1 MTIKSSTTPAGSP
14 NHGKD
19 GGIRNANTRHWT
31 SLASRPRSSSDQAQA
46 VVPHGNPAMKFS
58 SSHTGKA
65 HWMALVLIA
74 LAIAGLS
81 LFWLMR
87 DRDNHDGL
95 RLYGNVDIREVELA
109 FRQPGRMASM
119 VFDEGDAVS
128 AGTVMARL
136 DATPYHQKM
145 AAAEAELRAAQARLA
160 KLRSGNRPQEI
171 AQAQERVRQAQA
183 AARETERNFRRQN
196 SLLDS
201 GASSHRVVDAARAA
215 RDQATADLAAA
226 KAALSLARDGF
237 RSEDVAVVD
246 RGIRADDFE
255 VEVVDQAQSGAAAA
269 FRIVPR
275 QRCPQLF
282 TGCDIGNRIFVGIT
296 GLQTSRIGALEY
308 AQTPRIRAG
317 RAWRGVEPEVR
328 VEPHAT
334 PTVIVVEE
342 LIGRCRIV
350 AEYGIGAVKHH
361 GLHHH
366 AARVECI
373 GARLAASRIEPVS
386 EELTHQSSI
395 ARNGRRRH

>member
-1 MTIKSSTTPAGSP
+1 MK
-14 NHGKD
+14 
-19 GGIRNANTRHWT
+19 T
-31 SLASRPRSSSDQAQA
+31 S
-46 VVPHGNPAMKFS
+46 N
-58 SSHTGKA
+58 SHTGKTR
-65 HWMALVLIA
+65 WIA
-74 LAIAGLS
+74 LAVTAIVVAGLS

-87 DRDNHDGL
+87 DRGNHDGL

-201 GASSHRVVDAARAA
+201 GASSQRIVDAARAA

-237 RSEDVAVVD
+237 RSEDVTV
-246 RGIRADDFE
+246 GE
-255 VEVVDQAQSGAAAA
+255 AQLAAAEA
-269 FRIVPR
+269 ALAQAHTALADTELVAPSDGTVLARVREPGSMVANSTPVYTLSLRDPVYVRAYVSEPDLGRIAP
-275 QRCPQLF
+275 
-282 TGCDIGNRIFVGIT
+282 
-296 GLQTSRIGALEY
+296 GAS
-308 AQTPRIRAG
+308 
-317 RAWRGVEPEVR
+317 VR
-328 VEPHAT
+328 VRTDSSDKAYHAQIGFISPRAEFT
-334 PTVIVVEE
+334 PKTVETTELRTDLVYRLRVVVTDADEG
-342 LIGRCRIV
+342 LRQGMPVTVDVDTTRASDKHAQGR
-350 AEYGIGAVKHH
+350 
-361 GLHHH
+361 
-366 AARVECI
+366 
-373 GARLAASRIEPVS
+373 
-386 EELTHQSSI
+386 
-395 ARNGRRRH
+395 

>member
-1 MTIKSSTTPAGSP
+1 
-14 NHGKD
+14 
-19 GGIRNANTRHWT
+19 
-31 SLASRPRSSSDQAQA
+31 
-46 VVPHGNPAMKFS
+46 MKFS

-237 RSEDVAVVD
+237 RSEDVAV
-246 RGIRADDFE
+246 GE
-255 VEVVDQAQSGAAAA
+255 AQLAAAEA
-269 FRIVPR
+269 ALAQAHTALADTELVAPSDGTVLARVREPGSMVASSTPVYTLSLRDPVYVRAYVSEPDLGRIAP
-275 QRCPQLF
+275 
-282 TGCDIGNRIFVGIT
+282 
-296 GLQTSRIGALEY
+296 GAS
-308 AQTPRIRAG
+308 
-317 RAWRGVEPEVR
+317 VR
-328 VEPHAT
+328 VYTDSSDKAYRAQIGFISPRAEFTPKTVETTELRTDLVYRLRVVVTDADEGLRQGMPVTVDVDTTRAADEHAQ
-334 PTVIVVEE
+334 
-342 LIGRCRIV
+342 GR
-350 AEYGIGAVKHH
+350 
-361 GLHHH
+361 
-366 AARVECI
+366 
-373 GARLAASRIEPVS
+373 
-386 EELTHQSSI
+386 
-395 ARNGRRRH
+395 